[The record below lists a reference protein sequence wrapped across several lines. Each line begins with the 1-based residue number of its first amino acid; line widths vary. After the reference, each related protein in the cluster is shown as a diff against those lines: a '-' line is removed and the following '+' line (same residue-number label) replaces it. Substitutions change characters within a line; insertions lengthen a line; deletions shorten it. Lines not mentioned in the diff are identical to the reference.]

1 MSVCE
6 DTRKACL
13 KCTIA
18 VDIVPGGK
26 FLVFS
31 RRAHTYF
38 CLASCISFHLLVVM
52 HAFKMRFRGAAEI
65 HVSKAV
71 GFDGAYAGRCRQ
83 ASLDVGVNRI
93 VHWCEYNVR

>member
-65 HVSKAV
+65 HVRRSV
-71 GFDGAYAGRCRQ
+71 LTVHMPAGVSGCRCEQ
-83 ASLDVGVNRI
+83 NCALV
-93 VHWCEYNVR
+93 